1 MLAEEKNKHGP
12 GSCCAPIKTTN
23 TATTMTTAKDREHAM
38 NTLAHGVC
46 ASCGVTRM
54 PVSFLSCF
62 VLQLLS
68 SVISMIFVF
77 LFVCPGPD
85 YCVCV
90 CVCACVFVV
99 MPGFCVFFMRLL
111 SFHFARPLHDCCL
124 FLCGVF
130 RRILSLLF
138 SLCVPCLVTMVF
150 IVEVSLDAC
159 RVSLQRYRLASRRA
173 FLQL

>member
-12 GSCCAPIKTTN
+12 GSCCAPVKTTN
-23 TATTMTTAKDREHAM
+23 TATTITTAKDREHAM

-90 CVCACVFVV
+90 CLCMCLCRDARFFV
-99 MPGFCVFFMRLL
+99 
-111 SFHFARPLHDCCL
+111 
-124 FLCGVF
+124 
-130 RRILSLLF
+130 F
-138 SLCVPCLVTMVF
+138 SLCDYCRFTSHALSMIVVFSFVALFEEYCRCCFSCAWCL
-150 IVEVSLDAC
+150 SWK
-159 RVSLQRYRLASRRA
+159 
-173 FLQL
+173 